1 MKEPRAATMLSVQC
15 QLQLQQW
22 RSQDAEVAWAQE
34 IHDAEAVHIGT

>member
-22 RSQDAEVAWAQE
+22 RSQDAEVARAQ
-34 IHDAEAVHIGT
+34 DFNAADGST